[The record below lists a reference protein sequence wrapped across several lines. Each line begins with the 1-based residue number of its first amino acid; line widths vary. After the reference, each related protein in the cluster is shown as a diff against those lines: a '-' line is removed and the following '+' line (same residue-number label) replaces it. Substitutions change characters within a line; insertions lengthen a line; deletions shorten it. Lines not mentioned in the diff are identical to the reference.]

1 MCRRSQQSRRREAG
15 AAPDAYHAHACDCD
29 VCCSCPA
36 GLAPPDGPTRHIV
49 VDHAQR
55 LLGDPLLGVLLRL
68 PELSGAAPAPASH
81 HAHRMQ
87 ERKLQTPLMAAGP
100 VAKTKVC

>member
-1 MCRRSQQSRRREAG
+1 
-15 AAPDAYHAHACDCD
+15 
-29 VCCSCPA
+29 
-36 GLAPPDGPTRHIV
+36 V

-87 ERKLQTPLMAAGP
+87 ERKLQ
-100 VAKTKVC
+100 